1 LTALQEIKDS
11 VAEAMKDIAILRASQ
26 LTQSNMRMDSTS
38 SEEMPEGISI
48 QLESTEEVAALGAKL
63 LQGTS
68 IKQRIVSGHVI
79 FIQF

>member
-1 LTALQEIKDS
+1 MTALQEIKDS

-38 SEEMPEGISI
+38 SEEMPEGISFP
-48 QLESTEEVAALGAKL
+48 LESTEEVAALEAKL
-63 LQGTS
+63 LQDTS